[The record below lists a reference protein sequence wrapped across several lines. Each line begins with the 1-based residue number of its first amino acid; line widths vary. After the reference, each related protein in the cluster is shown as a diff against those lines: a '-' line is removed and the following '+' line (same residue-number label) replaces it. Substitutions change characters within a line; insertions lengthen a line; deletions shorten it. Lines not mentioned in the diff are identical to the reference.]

1 MIHDNTINHA
11 HVLGLISLQSRRC
24 TQVAI
29 ILMWECETDTEF
41 SFSFILRSIKK
52 YALSTCCTLK
62 PHWNCYCWLCDR
74 LQCWMW
80 IFTGVPR
87 NCSAAVLHNRCYL
100 WSSGNTLHQNNLQDS
115 HCLESMLVFWFFLK
129 DTPLWT
135 KTQWV
140 VWTLTEGRWKMGR
153 MEDPQRRAFI
163 TVSQWFTV
171 VHCSCPSFLLLIVT
185 LVFWPSTPKPAAWVI
200 PDFLWHSS
208 ELSRG
213 LD

>member
-1 MIHDNTINHA
+1 MWDRHWIFIFIHFAFHKEIRFVDLLYPEA
-11 HVLGLISLQSRRC
+11 PLKLLLLAMWQARVLNVDL
-24 TQVAI
+24 
-29 ILMWECETDTEF
+29 
-41 SFSFILRSIKK
+41 
-52 YALSTCCTLK
+52 
-62 PHWNCYCWLCDR
+62 HWSAQE
-74 LQCWMW
+74 LQCWL
-80 IFTGVPR
+80 
-87 NCSAAVLHNRCYL
+87 AVLHNRCYL

-115 HCLESMLVFWFFLK
+115 HCLESMLVFWFFMK

-140 VWTLTEGRWKMGR
+140 IWTLTEGRWKMGR
-153 MEDPQRRAFI
+153 MEHPQRRAFI
-163 TVSQWFTV
+163 TVSQPV

>member
-1 MIHDNTINHA
+1 MVHDNTINHA
-11 HVLGLISLQSRRC
+11 HVLGLISLQSRRYS
-24 TQVAI
+24 QVVI
-29 ILMWECETDTEF
+29 LLMWECEIDTEF
-41 SFSFILRSIKK
+41 SFSFILRFTKK

-62 PHWNCYCWLCDR
+62 PHWNNYCWLCDR
-74 LQCWMW
+74 LMW

-87 NCSAAVLHNRCYL
+87 NCSAGTQCSTIDVTFGLRA
-100 WSSGNTLHQNNLQDS
+100 NTLHQNNLQDS
-115 HCLESMLVFWFFLK
+115 HCLESMLVFWFFMK

-140 VWTLTEGRWKMGR
+140 IWTLTEGRWKMGR
-153 MEDPQRRAFI
+153 MEHPQRRVFI
-163 TVSQWFTV
+163 TVSQPV

>member
-11 HVLGLISLQSRRC
+11 HVLGLISLQSRRY
-24 TQVAI
+24 TQVVI
-29 ILMWECETDTEF
+29 ILMWESEIDTEF
-41 SFSFILRSIKK
+41 SFSFILRCIKK

-62 PHWNCYCWLCDR
+62 PHWNYYCWLCDW
-74 LQCWMW
+74 LESWMW
-80 IFTGVPR
+80 IFTGVSR
-87 NCSAAVLHNRCYL
+87 NCSAP
-100 WSSGNTLHQNNLQDS
+100 QQ
-115 HCLESMLVFWFFLK
+115 MLPLVVREYVASKQLTRLPLSPKHVGFLILYEG
-129 DTPLWT
+129 LWT

-140 VWTLTEGRWKMGR
+140 IWTLTEGRWKMGR
-153 MEDPQRRAFI
+153 MEHPQRRVFI
-163 TVSQWFTV
+163 TVSQPV